1 MQETRTTK
9 SLKNAEVSIIYYT
22 LNLIVGFWSRKVFYD
37 YLGAEVLGLDTTAS
51 TLLSFLN
58 LAELGVGSAVA
69 FFLYQPMFDK
79 DTLKINEIVAVQGW
93 IYRRIA
99 YFIIFASCIL
109 MCFFP
114 MIFKK
119 ISLPMWYPY
128 ATFSVLLFGSLL
140 GYFVN
145 YRQCVLAAD
154 QKGYKVTRTTSG
166 AALVFKI
173 ILTLALPVVPS
184 PFLFY
189 LGTNLAGTIFG
200 SVWLNHVLKKE
211 YPWLKRAETD
221 GKTLL
226 KKYPEILKKTSQLF
240 FHKITTFI
248 VFNVSPLIM
257 YAFTSLTAIAY
268 YGNYLVIINKAR
280 DILNMAF
287 GSTQAAVGN
296 LIASH
301 DKKHSMDVY
310 WELFDSRMA
319 ISTGMLLAL
328 GLLTEPFIS
337 VWLSPNYLLSHTVL
351 ILIVFSS
358 WLMLNR
364 LTTDNYINGLGLF
377 QDIWSPVAEGIINLS
392 VAIVGGM
399 YLGIEGVLLGGVV
412 STLIII
418 YGWKPYFLFS
428 RGLHISYIHGYL
440 FKAIWRWG
448 VAILVTIIFVFLN
461 ELLRPQEIQ
470 NFGQVAIYG
479 IVLFGVI
486 TPGTYL
492 IFLLTTPGT
501 RRFNKR
507 IMSLASDLIDQ
518 RIKKNL

>member
-1 MQETRTTK
+1 MQESRTTK

-37 YLGAEVLGLDTTAS
+37 YLGSEVLGLDTTAS

-58 LAELGVGSAVA
+58 LAELGIGSAIA

-79 DTLKINEIVAVQGW
+79 DTFKINEIVAVQGW

-99 YFIIFASCIL
+99 FVIIIASGIL

-128 ATFSVLLFGSLL
+128 ATFSVFLFGSLL

-145 YRQCVLAAD
+145 YRQCVLEAD
-154 QKGYKVTRTTSG
+154 QKGYKVTRVTSG
-166 AALVFKI
+166 ASLALKI
-173 ILTLALPVVPS
+173 LLIFALPVVPS

-189 LGTNLAGTIFG
+189 LGTNLAGSIIG

-211 YPWLKRAETD
+211 YPWLKQIEED
-221 GKTLL
+221 GRTLL

-240 FHKITTFI
+240 FHKITSFV

-257 YAFTSLTAIAY
+257 YVYTSLTVIAY

-296 LIASH
+296 LIASQ
-301 DKKHSMDVY
+301 DKEHSLEVY

-319 ISTGMLLAL
+319 ISTGFLLAL

-337 VWLSPNYLLSHTVL
+337 VWLSPTYLLSHTVL
-351 ILIVFSS
+351 ILILFSS

-364 LTTDNYINGLGLF
+364 ATTDNYINGYGLF
-377 QDIWSPVAEGIINLS
+377 QDVWAPMVEGVINLG
-392 VAIVGGM
+392 VAIIGGM
-399 YLGIEGVLLGGVV
+399 YFGIEGVLMGGIV

-418 YGWKPYFLFS
+418 YGWKPYFLFT
-428 RGLHISYIHGYL
+428 RGFHVSYLHGYL
-440 FKAIWRWG
+440 LKALGRWTLS
-448 VAILVTIIFVFLN
+448 ILLLIVFVYANLHFA
-461 ELLRPQEIQ
+461 PHQFD
-470 NFGQVAIYG
+470 NFGQIAIYAL
-479 IVLFGVI
+479 VLFCVI
-486 TPGTYL
+486 VPITY
-492 IFLLTTPGT
+492 IAFLFTTSGT
-501 RRFNKR
+501 RRFN
-507 IMSLASDLIDQ
+507 Q
-518 RIKKNL
+518 RILSLISTFYQNRFKER